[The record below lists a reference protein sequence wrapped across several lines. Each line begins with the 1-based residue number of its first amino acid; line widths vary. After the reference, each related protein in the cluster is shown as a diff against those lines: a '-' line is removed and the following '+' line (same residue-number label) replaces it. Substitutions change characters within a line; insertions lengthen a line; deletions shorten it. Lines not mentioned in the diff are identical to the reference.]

1 VDFGGA
7 FWVVILVGVV
17 VIVALLAGR
26 TGMFQR
32 DSKPMEVAPERRA
45 PEVASNRMSARLA
58 ALHGAGRTP
67 ELIRQL
73 DQTLPEWVVAGSL
86 VETARELA
94 ALDASIVR
102 ARELGVSEE
111 VTGRLSEQ
119 SAGVATDLW
128 ALAERMVAA
137 EQTGSREM
145 RVELEQQDASLVRLS
160 DGMREAREELLQLS
174 LGGAGGAD
182 DLGRAERR
190 FRSLAATAREIHEW
204 ERERLP

>member
-1 VDFGGA
+1 VDLGGA
-7 FWVVILVGVV
+7 FWVVILVGIVV
-17 VIVALLAGR
+17 VAVLAGR
-26 TGMFQR
+26 TFMSQR
-32 DSKPMEVAPERRA
+32 GSKPMDIAPERRA
-45 PEVASNRMSARLA
+45 PEVTPSRMSARLA
-58 ALHGAGRTP
+58 ALHSAGQTQ
-67 ELIRQL
+67 EIIRQL
-73 DQTLPEWVVAGSL
+73 DQTLPEWIVAGSL

-119 SAGVATDLW
+119 SASVATDLW

-137 EQTGSREM
+137 EQTGSRDM
-145 RVELEQQDASLVRLS
+145 RAVLEQQDGSLLQLS
-160 DGMREAREELLQLS
+160 EGMREARDELLQLS
-174 LGGAGGAD
+174 LADAGGAE

>member
-1 VDFGGA
+1 MDLGGA
-7 FWVVILVGVV
+7 FWVVILVGVFV
-17 VIVALLAGR
+17 VAVFAGR
-26 TGMFQR
+26 TVLSQR
-32 DSKPMEVAPERRA
+32 ASKPTATAPAGPA
-45 PEVASNRMSARLA
+45 PEVVPSRMSARLA
-58 ALHGAGRTP
+58 ALHSAGQTP
-67 ELIRQL
+67 EIIRQL
-73 DQTLPEWVVAGSL
+73 DQTLPEWIVAGSL

-94 ALDASIVR
+94 ALDVSIAR

-119 SAGVATDLW
+119 SASVATDLW

-137 EQTGSREM
+137 EQTGSRDM
-145 RVELEQQDASLVRLS
+145 RAALEQQDASLLRLS
-160 DGMREAREELLQLS
+160 EGMREARNELLQLS
-174 LGGAGGAD
+174 LADAGGAD